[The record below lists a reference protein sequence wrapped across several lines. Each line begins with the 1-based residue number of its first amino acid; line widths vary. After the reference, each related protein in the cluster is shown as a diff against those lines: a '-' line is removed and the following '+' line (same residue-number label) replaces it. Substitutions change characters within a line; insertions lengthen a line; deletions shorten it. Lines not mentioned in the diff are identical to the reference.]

1 MEDRSKYL
9 FSYLDDEKKEEE
21 NEKDRQDTKKAKED
35 TKR

>member
-9 FSYLDDEKKEEE
+9 FSYLDNEKKEEE